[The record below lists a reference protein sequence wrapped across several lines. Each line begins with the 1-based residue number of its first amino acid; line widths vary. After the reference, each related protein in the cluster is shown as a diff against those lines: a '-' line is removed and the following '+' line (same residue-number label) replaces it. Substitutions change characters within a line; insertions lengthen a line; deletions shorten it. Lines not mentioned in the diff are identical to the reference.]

1 MLLFVINSCKKDLR
15 MAPQAPSAA
24 LLSKAKQFY
33 AEKISIE
40 NEKNRKISSAN
51 SAKGKTKQIA
61 RFPPL
66 WESASTSVNAAGQ
79 HILSVPLAKYLID
92 NKEIDYER
100 SVVFEENNGAIV
112 SGGITEVLG
121 TPQSISE
128 NGLLLAT
135 GSINAKEINF
145 TGYIINYDLNYKQT
159 NGRQF
164 KDGKQTA
171 GEVTITQLPDNQL
184 DKKGLNS
191 IKTLGNKT
199 TNRQNSSANPK
210 NPISSFEPEIE
221 GGQTCDNVY
230 LAYIEKDEWGNI
242 TYIEII
248 RFLYP
253 VCTGDPVGQ
262 QPPGGKDVYE
272 DCAGEPNGTASD
284 SACGCIGGNTGITE
298 CPPNEQQLKD
308 QIKNKPF
315 ALFGDID
322 CETLKKWLAVAKF
335 MPPQIVIDNLDHLTA
350 LATNQGFYILK
361 KANIQKLDDAH
372 STIVNMDYFPI
383 TITQLPIVNGQR
395 LSPGQFLKYIRININ
410 SFTGGTK
417 QFNPYNA
424 NGLDERDKWAST
436 NPLGAII
443 GIDLP
448 ADDGSVITSFS
459 SADRWTFTTIHEPM
473 YGDHPVSGNRDFGY
487 IVNSNGSYT
496 FYTRGVDRL
505 TSWAGT
511 TLQEFTNIPF
521 NEADAL
527 WTTFQNSID
536 NFVKT
541 NGGNSNISSTEIFR
555 PQWDL
560 VKEVMEG
567 KKPLS
572 TLSKNCPD

>member
-51 SAKGKTKQIA
+51 IPKGKTKQIA

-121 TPQSISE
+121 TPQSISD

-199 TNRQNSSANPK
+199 SNRQNSSANPK

-221 GGQTCDNVY
+221 GGQSCDNVY
-230 LAYIEKDEWGNI
+230 LAYIEKDDWGNI
-242 TYIEII
+242 TYVEII
-248 RFLYP
+248 RFLYV
-253 VCTGDPVGQ
+253 VCTGYPVGQ
-262 QPPGGKDVYE
+262 QPPGGKEVYE

-284 SACGCIGGNTGITE
+284 QNPCNTCMGGNTGITA
-298 CPPNEQQLKD
+298 CPREIKIDTSITNNPKINCIMEKLLGMNGNTANPEFTALLNAFKAKGFDVTFKIGPTKATSWGETAEDPYNPTKYNIVLNRNRINEGSQMDWVKTLLHEAFHANLLQKTYELFGSSAIALWDKNPSNMSFNELMDYVNMKAETSGNPVLKVEHHNFMAANFEIIRDGLKSFSLANNPNHSDYNNFHFDALAYHGLKD
-308 QIKNKPF
+308 TSYYLNNVIKNPDGSPK
-315 ALFGDID
+315 II
-322 CETLKKWLAVAKF
+322 E
-335 MPPQIVIDNLDHLTA
+335 
-350 LATNQGFYILK
+350 
-361 KANIQKLDDAH
+361 
-372 STIVNMDYFPI
+372 
-383 TITQLPIVNGQR
+383 VNGHKYVVKDMHNNFYNS
-395 LSPGQFLKYIRININ
+395 LS
-410 SFTGGTK
+410 
-417 QFNPYNA
+417 
-424 NGLDERDKWAST
+424 
-436 NPLGAII
+436 
-443 GIDLP
+443 
-448 ADDGSVITSFS
+448 
-459 SADRWTFTTIHEPM
+459 
-473 YGDHPVSGNRDFGY
+473 
-487 IVNSNGSYT
+487 
-496 FYTRGVDRL
+496 
-505 TSWAGT
+505 
-511 TLQEFTNIPF
+511 QENIPC
-521 NEADAL
+521 N
-527 WTTFQNSID
+527 
-536 NFVKT
+536 
-541 NGGNSNISSTEIFR
+541 
-555 PQWDL
+555 
-560 VKEVMEG
+560 
-567 KKPLS
+567 
-572 TLSKNCPD
+572 

>member
-1 MLLFVINSCKKDLR
+1 

-40 NEKNRKISSAN
+40 NEKNRKISSTN
-51 SAKGKTKQIA
+51 IAKGKTKQIA

-79 HILSVPLAKYLID
+79 QILSVPLAKYLID

-145 TGYIINYDLNYKQT
+145 TGYIINYDLNYQQT

-221 GGQTCDNVY
+221 GGQSCDNVY
-230 LAYIEKDEWGNI
+230 LAYIEKDDWGNI

-248 RFLYP
+248 RFLYV
-253 VCTGDPVGQ
+253 VCTGYPVGQ
-262 QPPGGKDVYE
+262 QPPGGTEIYE

-284 SACGCIGGNTGITE
+284 QNPCNTCIGGTTGLTE
-298 CPPNEQQLKD
+298 CPPEIINEV
-308 QIKNKPF
+308 
-315 ALFGDID
+315 ID
-322 CETLKKWLAVAKF
+322 TCLKKVVDSALTNNVIGKIKDIISKLDNNANVKIKIYDAQQTTTGAPATTSGSAWDKDSNGKIIGFSTNITLSRDLLVGSSKEHTAAVLLHEVLHAYFRESTGKKEAFDGLDHQTISEDYIEPIAKF
-335 MPPQIVIDNLDHLTA
+335 LADLFDITLLDATA
-350 LATNQGFYILK
+350 LAWDGVIGSDAYKNATQFTIGSGNNAATISKQDL
-361 KANIQKLDDAH
+361 ANINTSYVLK
-372 STIVNMDYFPI
+372 I
-383 TITQLPIVNGQR
+383 NGK
-395 LSPGQFLKYIRININ
+395 GQ
-410 SFTGGTK
+410 GTC
-417 QFNPYNA
+417 Q
-424 NGLDERDKWAST
+424 
-436 NPLGAII
+436 
-443 GIDLP
+443 
-448 ADDGSVITSFS
+448 
-459 SADRWTFTTIHEPM
+459 
-473 YGDHPVSGNRDFGY
+473 
-487 IVNSNGSYT
+487 
-496 FYTRGVDRL
+496 
-505 TSWAGT
+505 
-511 TLQEFTNIPF
+511 
-521 NEADAL
+521 
-527 WTTFQNSID
+527 
-536 NFVKT
+536 
-541 NGGNSNISSTEIFR
+541 
-555 PQWDL
+555 
-560 VKEVMEG
+560 
-567 KKPLS
+567 
-572 TLSKNCPD
+572 